1 MLFCTGSPLYFC
13 EFLLKY
19 NIAQYNIAQYFLWQM
34 KTFPLGCSQLP
45 SGLFWQNLF
54 LRPAGLISPG
64 LILAKSLAAPRWSD
78 IPGAYFDRISFCAP
92 ISRYRRGLLRQN
104 SFLRPDV
111 PVSTGLITAKS
122 LSTPRYPGIDGAYYG
137 KIPFC
142 APMSQ
147 YRRGLLRQNPYLR
160 PDIPVS
166 TGLITAKFLSAPRC
180 TKVEGI
186 IDLILSHIPAF
197 ASSAGYR

>member
-1 MLFCTGSPLYFC
+1 ML
-13 EFLLKY
+13 
-19 NIAQYNIAQYFLWQM
+19 
-34 KTFPLGCSQLP
+34 
-45 SGLFWQNLF
+45 SG
-54 LRPAGLISPG
+54 
-64 LILAKSLAAPRWSD
+64 AA
-78 IPGAYFDRISFCAP
+78 GAYSGQIPFCAP

-104 SFLRPDV
+104 PYLRPDI
-111 PVSTGLITAKS
+111 PVSTGLITAKF
-122 LSTPRYPGIDGAYYG
+122 LSAPRCPSIDRAYYG
-137 KIPFC
+137 KILIY
-142 APMSQ
+142 APISR

>member
-1 MLFCTGSPLYFC
+1 MTRKAIPLDALRC
-13 EFLLKY
+13 CR
-19 NIAQYNIAQYFLWQM
+19 
-34 KTFPLGCSQLP
+34 GV
-45 SGLFWQNLF
+45 FWQN
-54 LRPAGLISPG
+54 P
-64 LILAKSLAAPRWSD
+64 
-78 IPGAYFDRISFCAP
+78 
-92 ISRYRRGLLRQN
+92 
-104 SFLRPDV
+104 FLRPDV

-137 KIPFC
+137 KILIY
-142 APMSQ
+142 APISRYRRGLLRQ
-147 YRRGLLRQNPYLR
+147 NSFLRPDVPVSTGLITAKFLSAPRCPSIDGAYYGKILIYAPISRYRRGLLRQNPYLR

>member
-1 MLFCTGSPLYFC
+1 MNVHTNLDLTML
-13 EFLLKY
+13 
-19 NIAQYNIAQYFLWQM
+19 
-34 KTFPLGCSQLP
+34 
-45 SGLFWQNLF
+45 SG
-54 LRPAGLISPG
+54 
-64 LILAKSLAAPRWSD
+64 AA
-78 IPGAYFDRISFCAP
+78 GAYS
-92 ISRYRRGLLRQN
+92 
-104 SFLRPDV
+104 
-111 PVSTGLITAKS
+111 
-122 LSTPRYPGIDGAYYG
+122 G

-142 APMSQ
+142 APMSR

-166 TGLITAKFLSAPRC
+166 TGLITAKSLSTPRCPGIDGAYYGKILIYAPMSRYRRGLLRQNPYLRPDILPATGLITAKFLSAPRC

>member
-1 MLFCTGSPLYFC
+1 MTRKAIPLDALRC
-13 EFLLKY
+13 CR
-19 NIAQYNIAQYFLWQM
+19 
-34 KTFPLGCSQLP
+34 GV
-45 SGLFWQNLF
+45 FWQN
-54 LRPAGLISPG
+54 P
-64 LILAKSLAAPRWSD
+64 
-78 IPGAYFDRISFCAP
+78 
-92 ISRYRRGLLRQN
+92 
-104 SFLRPDV
+104 FLRPDI

-137 KIPFC
+137 KILIC
-142 APMSQ
+142 APMSR

-166 TGLITAKFLSAPRC
+166 MGLITAKSLSAPRCPGIDGAYYGKILIYAPISRYRWGLLRQNPYLRPDVPVSTGLITAKSLSTPRC

>member
-1 MLFCTGSPLYFC
+1 MTRKAIPLDALRC
-13 EFLLKY
+13 CR
-19 NIAQYNIAQYFLWQM
+19 
-34 KTFPLGCSQLP
+34 GV
-45 SGLFWQNLF
+45 FW
-54 LRPAGLISPG
+54 
-64 LILAKSLAAPRWSD
+64 
-78 IPGAYFDRISFCAP
+78 
-92 ISRYRRGLLRQN
+92 QN
-104 SFLRPDV
+104 SFLRPDI

-137 KIPFC
+137 KILIYAPISRYRQGLLRQNPYLRPDVPVSTGLITAKSLSMPRC
-142 APMSQ
+142 PGIDGAYYGKILIYAPMSR

-160 PDIPVS
+160 PDILPA

>member
-1 MLFCTGSPLYFC
+1 MTRKAIPLDA
-13 EFLLKY
+13 LKCCR
-19 NIAQYNIAQYFLWQM
+19 
-34 KTFPLGCSQLP
+34 GV
-45 SGLFWQNLF
+45 FWQN
-54 LRPAGLISPG
+54 P
-64 LILAKSLAAPRWSD
+64 
-78 IPGAYFDRISFCAP
+78 Y
-92 ISRYRRGLLRQN
+92 
-104 SFLRPDV
+104 LRPDV

-137 KIPFC
+137 KILICAPISRYRRGLLRQNPYLCPDGTTTPGLIPAKSLSTPRYPGIDGAYYGKISFY
-142 APMSQ
+142 APMSR

-160 PDIPVS
+160 PDILPA